1 MRTVDTG
8 SGIGGVAVTPS
19 DATIIAPTR
28 GIYVGVA
35 GNVAVKLLNGTTVT
49 FTAMVTGIIH
59 PIRATQV
66 LSTGTTATSIVAV
79 Y

>member
-19 DATIIAPTR
+19 DATVLAPTR

-49 FTAMVTGIIH
+49 FTAMASGIIH

-66 LSTGTTATSIVAV
+66 LSTGTTATNIVAV